1 LRWAFKTR
9 HASPFACETC
19 TDRDKEARNC
29 CNLLGLSDEA
39 LAVADY
45 TDEVKAELLSMQA
58 QKVFTLGDLRLYE
71 CPLSFIT
78 EETRE
83 VIQMV
88 FLMDSTKRLLFTG
101 EWGDQPAWLVEVY
114 GIFLSESALYMKDRQ
129 DNGGTQ
135 G

>member
-1 LRWAFKTR
+1 MSEF
-9 HASPFACETC
+9 
-19 TDRDKEARNC
+19 
-29 CNLLGLSDEA
+29 
-39 LAVADY
+39 
-45 TDEVKAELLSMQA
+45 TDEVKEELLSTQA

-71 CPLSFIT
+71 CPLSYIS

-101 EWGDQPAWLVEVY
+101 EWGDQPAWLVEAY
-114 GIFLSESALYMKDRQ
+114 GIFLSESAEYLKDRR

-135 G
+135 S

>member
-1 LRWAFKTR
+1 MRWAFKTR

-19 TDRDKEARNC
+19 TDKDRESRNC
-29 CNLLGLSDEA
+29 CNALDLPDDA
-39 LAVADY
+39 LAVTDY
-45 TDEVKAELLSMQA
+45 TDEVKEELLSMRA
-58 QKVFTLGDLRLYE
+58 QKVFTLGSLRLYE
-71 CPLSFIT
+71 CPLSYIS

-88 FLMDSTKRLLFTG
+88 FLMDSTKRLLFIG
-101 EWGDQPAWLVEVY
+101 EWGEQPAWLVEAY
-114 GIFLSESALYMKDRQ
+114 GIFLSESAAYLKERQ

>member
-1 LRWAFKTR
+1 
-9 HASPFACETC
+9 
-19 TDRDKEARNC
+19 
-29 CNLLGLSDEA
+29 
-39 LAVADY
+39 
-45 TDEVKAELLSMQA
+45 MQA

-71 CPLSFIT
+71 CPLSYIS

-83 VIQMV
+83 VIQMI

-101 EWGDQPAWLVEVY
+101 EWGEQPAWLVEAY
-114 GIFLSESALYMKDRQ
+114 GIFLTESAKYLKDRR